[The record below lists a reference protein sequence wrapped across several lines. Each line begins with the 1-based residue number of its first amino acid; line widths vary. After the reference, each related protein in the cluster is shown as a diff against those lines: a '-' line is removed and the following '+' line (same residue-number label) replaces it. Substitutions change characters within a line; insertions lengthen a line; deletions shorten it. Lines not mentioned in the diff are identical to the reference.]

1 MSKIPNKSLFKI
13 DEVCT
18 IVGIKPYVLRFW
30 ESEFEQISPITSSLG
45 QKLYSP
51 NDVELISRIK
61 KLLFEEKMPVEKAKS
76 LMLTETEKD
85 PENTEESHLAN
96 LFMAKKELQKLLNI
110 TGTIKQQHNWY
121 QSHDSQ

>member
-1 MSKIPNKSLFKI
+1 MTKIPSKSLFKI

-30 ESEFEQISPITSSLG
+30 ESEFDQLAPITSSLG
-45 QKLYSP
+45 QKLYDA
-51 NDVELISRIK
+51 NDIETITRIK

-76 LMLTETEKD
+76 LMLTEQENV
-85 PENTEESHLAN
+85 PENTKESHLTN

-110 TGTIKQQHNWY
+110 TGTIKQQHDWY
-121 QSHDSQ
+121 

>member
-1 MSKIPNKSLFKI
+1 MTKIPNKSLFKI

-30 ESEFEQISPITSSLG
+30 ESEFEQINPIMSSLG
-45 QKLYSP
+45 QKLYSTK
-51 NDVELISRIK
+51 DVELISHIK

-76 LMLTETEKD
+76 LMLTETEKSF
-85 PENTEESHLAN
+85 EQSEGAHLTN

-110 TGTIKQQHNWY
+110 TGAIKQQHNWY
-121 QSHDSQ
+121 QSPDS